1 MQILRT
7 TKRLLRKSPLLPI
20 VDNISD
26 FGNGIRNLIYWFP
39 VIWRDR
45 PWDYVYLLRVMR
57 HKVAQM
63 SESTKD
69 WLQVDAEERKAEMDQ
84 VIGVL
89 DDLIN
94 TKHEDK
100 AFEQHRQIFGDSRW
114 TFTKRTDNL
123 EELEITYPDT
133 EDQELA
139 KRGLMAMARM
149 AEYARQISLA
159 ALGRAMT
166 LIERWW
172 D

>member
-1 MQILRT
+1 MKI
-7 TKRLLRKSPLLPI
+7 KRLLRKTPLVAI

-26 FGNGIRNLIYWFP
+26 LSNGIRNLIYWFP

-45 PWDYVYLLRVMR
+45 PWDYVYLLRIMR

-69 WLQVDAEERKAEMDQ
+69 WMRMDTEERKLEMDQ
-84 VIGVL
+84 VVGVL

-94 TKHEDK
+94 TTHEDK
-100 AFEQHRQIFGDSRW
+100 AYEQHKQIFGHSKW

-123 EELEITYPDT
+123 EELEITYLDT

-139 KRGLMAMARM
+139 RRGLVAMSHM
-149 AEYARQISLA
+149 AEYARQVSLA